1 MFVNVAKNSLNQC
14 HCCSMLYTK
23 VIIKDEKNYLT
34 LSFNEINIRLES
46 KNKYLTALLNLIYVL
61 LVLVIWLQHT
71 IWLRGLP

>member
-1 MFVNVAKNSLNQC
+1 MRQLILHRSKIFYSKLEMFVNVAKNSLNQC

-46 KNKYLTALLNLIYVL
+46 KNK
-61 LVLVIWLQHT
+61 
-71 IWLRGLP
+71 